1 MRGRPRRPRGADPQL
16 RVGGHRAGAGGT
28 PGGIQA
34 FVRGRLA
41 PHKVP
46 REVRVVGTLPR
57 TGSGKIDRA
66 ALRAASITDE
76 RAQSGRTLGTA
87 R

>member
-1 MRGRPRRPRGADPQL
+1 VVTWPGAT
-16 RVGGHRAGAGGT
+16 AT
-28 PGGIQA
+28 PESLQT
-34 FVRGRLA
+34 FVRERLA

-46 REVRVVGTLPR
+46 REVRVVEHLPR

-66 ALRAASITDE
+66 SLREAAIATPAVDQGG
-76 RAQSGRTLGTA
+76 AA

>member
-1 MRGRPRRPRGADPQL
+1 MREGSA
-16 RVGGHRAGAGGT
+16 AT
-28 PGGIQA
+28 TETIQA
-34 FVRGRLA
+34 YVRERLA

-46 REVRVVGTLPR
+46 REVRFVTALPR

-66 ALRAASITDE
+66 GLRTGIPVAPAA
-76 RAQSGRTLGTA
+76 GRGGTQ